1 MDRQT
6 GLKALSCCNLTVK
19 ICHNRILL
27 NLLLIVIAVV
37 LWSYCFGYW
46 VRSLTRG
53 RVHPITWADCRLGY
67 FLFIFG
73 RQYSSMLLVLMSLE
87 KCFAVYFPLKSI
99 AVCTAKTAKWATGIV
114 GVILSGYDLMC
125 FFLRKSEID
134 KTLGYKTCVIDSNF
148 RNIYSVYFR
157 VDAVLYSFAPFAL
170 MFITNLAIVLKF
182 MKAKC
187 QSLSSNSTE
196 STSQALVKSA
206 TRGTAMVVTVSVT
219 FLLLTAP
226 ISVYSASLH
235 GLLFSSIHY
244 SMPS

>member
-134 KTLGYKTCVIDSNF
+134 KTSGYKTCVIDSNF

-157 VDAVLYSFAPFAL
+157 VDAVLYSFAPFA
-170 MFITNLAIVLKF
+170 
-182 MKAKC
+182 
-187 QSLSSNSTE
+187 
-196 STSQALVKSA
+196 
-206 TRGTAMVVTVSVT
+206 
-219 FLLLTAP
+219 
-226 ISVYSASLH
+226 
-235 GLLFSSIHY
+235 
-244 SMPS
+244 